1 MPVLPSAAFAGRI
14 GLLFVN
20 KKSNA
25 RLGSK
30 LRTPASGPWPG
41 DGRQA
46 RKEDSQR
53 DVEAK
58 RRERRARCLG
68 PVLPLRLYVSL

>member
-46 RKEDSQR
+46 RKIHKET
-53 DVEAK
+53 
-58 RRERRARCLG
+58 
-68 PVLPLRLYVSL
+68 